1 MYQVMRIH
9 YNDVIMGTI
18 ASQITSLAIVYSI
31 VYSGAGQ
38 SKHQSSASLAF
49 VRRIHQGPVNS
60 PRKWPV
66 PRKMFPFNDVI
77 MHVFPGNK
85 SIFYQLIFVMK
96 LKALFEITVTPGHWN
111 VPGSWGSFSRKMK
124 INLYRT
130 VNIMATDGLATGGQ
144 SLGISSNDTAS
155 FWQSTVNSPVKSPM
169 NSRLS
174 LFYYHFLFPSA
185 PPFKGEWRGKRRHDS
200 NNSGTRL

>member
-1 MYQVMRIH
+1 MCLVMRIY

-18 ASQITSLAIVYSI
+18 ASQITSLTIVYSI
-31 VYSGAGQ
+31 VYPGADQ

-49 VRRIHQGPVNS
+49 VRGIHQGPVNS
-60 PRKWPV
+60 PHKWPI
-66 PRKMFPFNDVI
+66 PWKMFRFHDVI

-85 SIFYQLIFVMK
+85 SIFYQLIFVM
-96 LKALFEITVTPGHWN
+96 ALFEITVAPGHWN
-111 VPGSWGSFSRKMK
+111 VPGSWGSFSRKIK
-124 INLYRT
+124 TNSYRT
-130 VNIMATDGLATGGQ
+130 VNIMAADGLATGGQ
-144 SLGISSNDTAS
+144 SLGISSNDTTS
-155 FWQSTVNSPVKSPM
+155 FWQSTVNSPVKWPM

-185 PPFKGEWRGKRRHDS
+185 PPFNGGWQVKRRHDS